1 MKKNV
6 FIGLLVFGLSTVA
19 FAQSDLQVIA
29 QVNYTKKEPITLG
42 QLKKVVKG
50 TEAKAGR
57 KLTVDERTKLLH
69 ALIGQRLLIQ
79 ASKKSGVKVLDSEV
93 NNYFASMLSQY
104 VGRPVNEA
112 QFAKIIKQEYNQSL
126 NQFFRENAGTSVA
139 ESKKMLR
146 DEIAVQKFV
155 LAKKKADIQRMA
167 TPSDAE
173 IRKQYE
179 LNKQN
184 FFRPDMLELV
194 VIGVMKKGNDAAE
207 IKQVNKL
214 RDKLKKSPKNLASI
228 RKNAN
233 KEGYVIQTRYALKNS
248 MGAKALGWAVADL
261 MKVFEKPINFVSD
274 ITDMPDNRQ
283 FFIIKKKYDAKL
295 LALSDVVEP
304 SQNITVYEGIK
315 MQLSGPM
322 QTKAL
327 QIAIQTMI
335 EELKTKNNCKILLS
349 DAKLKKV
356 LAW

>member
-1 MKKNV
+1 MKRNV
-6 FIGLLVFGLSTVA
+6 FIGLLVFGLSTLA
-19 FAQSDLQVIA
+19 FAQSNLQVIA

-50 TEAKAGR
+50 IEAKAGR
-57 KLTVDERTKLLH
+57 KLTVDERTQLLN
-69 ALIGQRLLIQ
+69 ALMGQRLLVQ
-79 ASKKSGVKVLDSEV
+79 AAKKSGVKVLDSEV
-93 NNYFASMLSQY
+93 NAYFANILSQY
-104 VGRPVNEA
+104 VGQPVNEA

-126 NQFFRENAGTSVA
+126 DQYFRENAGSSVA

-146 DEIAVQKFV
+146 DEITIQKFV
-155 LAKKKADIQRMA
+155 MAKKQAEIKRMA
-167 TPSDAE
+167 TPTDGE

-194 VIGVMKKGNDAAE
+194 VIGVMKKGKDAAE
-207 IKQVNKL
+207 IKKINKL

-233 KEGYVIQTRYALKNS
+233 KEGYIIQNRYALKNAT
-248 MGAKALGWAVADL
+248 GAKALGWAVADL

-274 ITDMPDNRQ
+274 VTDMPDNRQ
-283 FFIIKKKYDAKL
+283 FFMIIKKYNAKL

-304 SQNITVYEGIK
+304 NQNITVYEAIK
-315 MQLSGPM
+315 MSLSNQM
-322 QTKAL
+322 QTMAL
-327 QIAIQTMI
+327 QKANQVLIG
-335 EELKTKNNCKILLS
+335 ELKTKNNCKILLS